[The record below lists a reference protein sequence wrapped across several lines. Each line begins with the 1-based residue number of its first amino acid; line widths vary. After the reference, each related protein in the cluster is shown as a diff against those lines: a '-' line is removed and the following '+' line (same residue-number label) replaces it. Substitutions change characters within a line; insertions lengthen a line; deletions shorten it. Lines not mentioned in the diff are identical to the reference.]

1 MYLVGPNLTQSMK
14 KVPAF
19 NLQEML
25 IVLAIIGILLLI
37 ALPSLMPLIGKAK
50 SVEAQIQLKA
60 LYHSQETYRFL
71 HSRYSEEISALDFEV
86 PLTVDQGGT
95 ANYRY
100 AILQATP
107 QGFIA
112 QAEAVV
118 DFDGDGVFN
127 LWEIDQKGQPLQ
139 KVAD

>member
-1 MYLVGPNLTQSMK
+1 MK
-14 KVPAF
+14 RVAAF

-60 LYHSQETYRFL
+60 LYHSQETHRFL
-71 HSRYSEEISALDFEV
+71 YSRYSEEMGSLDFDP
-86 PLTVDQGGT
+86 PLMVTDGGT

-100 AILQATP
+100 TIVEAGSQHFLAL
-107 QGFIA
+107 A
-112 QAEAVV
+112 VAVV

-127 LWEIDQKGQPLQ
+127 QWAIDEKGQPVQ
-139 KVAD
+139 RIAD

>member
-1 MYLVGPNLTQSMK
+1 MK
-14 KVPAF
+14 KIPAF

-60 LYHSQETYRFL
+60 LFHSQETYRFI
-71 HSRYSEEISALDFEV
+71 HSRYSDELAALDFEAPIAV
-86 PLTVDQGGT
+86 TAGGT

-100 AILQATP
+100 HILEASSQH
-107 QGFIA
+107 FIA

-127 LWEIDQKGQPLQ
+127 LWEINQLGQPVQ
-139 KVAD
+139 KIKD

>member
-1 MYLVGPNLTQSMK
+1 MK
-14 KVPAF
+14 KVAAF

-60 LYHSQETYRFL
+60 LFHSQETYRFI
-71 HSRYSEEISALDFEV
+71 HSRYSEELAALDFEA
-86 PLTVDQGGT
+86 PLTVTVGGT
-95 ANYRY
+95 ANYSYRIIE
-100 AILQATP
+100 AGP

-118 DFDGDGVFN
+118 DFDGDGIYN
-127 LWEIDQKGQPLQ
+127 LWEINEQGQPLQ
-139 KVAD
+139 KIKD

>member
-1 MYLVGPNLTQSMK
+1 MK
-14 KVPAF
+14 KIPAF

-60 LYHSQETYRFL
+60 LYHSQETHRFL
-71 HSRYSEEISALDFEV
+71 YSRYSEALQALDFAPPVLVTE
-86 PLTVDQGGT
+86 GGS

-100 AILQATP
+100 TILEASAQH
-107 QGFIA
+107 FLA

-118 DFDGDGVFN
+118 DFDGDGVYN
-127 LWEIDQKGQPLQ
+127 QWIIDEKGQPTQ
-139 KVAD
+139 KIPD

>member
-1 MYLVGPNLTQSMK
+1 MK
-14 KVPAF
+14 KIPAS

-60 LYHSQETYRFL
+60 LYHSQETHRFIY
-71 HSRYSEEISALDFEV
+71 SRYSNELQSLDFDPPIPVTE
-86 PLTVDQGGT
+86 GGP

-100 AILQATP
+100 TIIEANTQHFLAM
-107 QGFIA
+107 
-112 QAEAVV
+112 AEAVV

-127 LWEIDQKGQPLQ
+127 QWTIDEKGQPIQ
-139 KVAD
+139 KIPD